1 MNTKTTN
8 TNEEIIIDE
17 FPELPTEVSTSGYIA
32 SEEDTSIEAI
42 TGKITSTINENSQIT
57 RPRNRAERRALA
69 KKLGKKGREQFGT
82 ISETARKLNYIDL
95 IQKLREINK
104 ENENENTTQD
114 S

>member
-1 MNTKTTN
+1 MNTETNMPDAFVTGLTTDGD
-8 TNEEIIIDE
+8 EIDVDSMTKAISSAMDE
-17 FPELPTEVSTSGYIA
+17 
-32 SEEDTSIEAI
+32 
-42 TGKITSTINENSQIT
+42 KSQIA

-95 IQKLREINK
+95 IEKLREMNK
-104 ENENENTTQD
+104 ENENEDTTQN

>member
-1 MNTKTTN
+1 MNTETDTFVTGLTTDN
-8 TNEEIIIDE
+8 DEIDVDSM
-17 FPELPTEVSTSGYIA
+17 TT
-32 SEEDTSIEAI
+32 AI
-42 TGKITSTINENSQIT
+42 SSTINEKSQIA

-95 IQKLREINK
+95 IEKLREMNK
-104 ENENENTTQD
+104 ENENENTTQN